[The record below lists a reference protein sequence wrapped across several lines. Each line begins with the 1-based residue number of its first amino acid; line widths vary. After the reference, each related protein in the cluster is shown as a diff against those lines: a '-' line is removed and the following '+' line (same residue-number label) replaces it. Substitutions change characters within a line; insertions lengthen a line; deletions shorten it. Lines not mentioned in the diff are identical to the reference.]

1 MVSKRHRIKQNNDV
15 CNMRWRLFEEPAQLN
30 SWRWRLQENVAPKTA
45 IQPKC
50 IVSERGDSR
59 DFIKVSAA
67 KGFSPSCCL
76 PETARNQYRFSE
88 KIMAGYPD
96 ELKKGREWRIFMLK
110 NHGKIVII
118 HYPYIASVKT
128 KPDPSFKSH
137 KIRFGIRIRIEKYF
151 HERTGR
157 NS

>member
-1 MVSKRHRIKQNNDV
+1 
-15 CNMRWRLFEEPAQLN
+15 MRWRLFEEPAQLN

-118 HYPYIASVKT
+118 DFT
-128 KPDPSFKSH
+128 
-137 KIRFGIRIRIEKYF
+137 IRILLLSKQNPIQVSNRIKFVLEYASGLKSIF
-151 HERTGR
+151 MKELEEIHD

>member
-1 MVSKRHRIKQNNDV
+1 MLPQK
-15 CNMRWRLFEEPAQLN
+15 
-30 SWRWRLQENVAPKTA
+30 LQ
-45 IQPKC
+45 
-50 IVSERGDSR
+50 
-59 DFIKVSAA
+59 
-67 KGFSPSCCL
+67 FSPSVLCPNGGIAEILSRFQPPRAFPL
-76 PETARNQYRFSE
+76 PAACPKQRGTNIVFLK

-128 KPDPSFKSH
+128 KPDPCFKSH
-137 KIRFGIRIRIEKYF
+137 KSRFGIRIRIEKYF